1 MIAAIGSGKASV
13 ARTLGEG
20 VWLKWKGDKCFGADA
35 PIGVNAR
42 RTNTD
47 PQPDPR
53 QKGVAHKARALV
65 EARGVRTF
73 RLEREEYASGIS
85 GAGRV
90 SSSHLRASVNRA
102 YGLRDGR
109 PSQR

>member
-1 MIAAIGSGKASV
+1 M
-13 ARTLGEG
+13 
-20 VWLKWKGDKCFGADA
+20 WLKWKGDKCFGADA

-42 RTNTD
+42 RTNAD

-73 RLEREEYASGIS
+73 HLEREEYASGIS
-85 GAGRV
+85 GTGRV
-90 SSSHLRASVNRA
+90 SSSSLKRSVLPLDDA
-102 YGLRDGR
+102 GPALVA
-109 PSQR
+109 